1 MNKFVNLSQ
10 YFNQKEIDT
19 LKKLGYLIEN
29 KNYSEMEYS
38 TIRNNLVIDYY
49 KDKKHR
55 YIRPRK
61 KLKDTGVTEEEYSN
75 ILKKMDD
82 IEWKYNE

>member
-29 KNYSEMEYS
+29 KNYSETEYS
-38 TIRNNLVIDYY
+38 IIRNNLVIDYY
-49 KDKKHR
+49 KD
-55 YIRPRK
+55 
-61 KLKDTGVTEEEYSN
+61 
-75 ILKKMDD
+75 
-82 IEWKYNE
+82 